1 MVTCEFHNRP
11 KLDWIL
17 WLWHSATMNNNS
29 LCRGHVLGRS
39 NLCFL
44 VSLSKTIAHHQKK
57 QLSLSLSLSFV
68 GWFYNQLCSVRQKSF
83 EELQPNLS
91 NNQLPLFTS
100 TRPRPR
106 RKQLIQR
113 LRLLTK
119 LLHDHPS
126 ANWLHFLFC
135 VNFIIYFFREACR
148 YIAIL
153 SYIYWPPSAAFIF
166 EMTLAILSLI
176 KFYLNAICLH
186 ITLHWCTIEFDTI
199 LGFFSVLS
207 PLMTSSLHTKF
218 NKIIG
223 LFGFINMSYARSL
236 GMSSVIISSA
246 IWTS

>member
-1 MVTCEFHNRP
+1 M
-11 KLDWIL
+11 I
-17 WLWHSATMNNNS
+17 NNS
-29 LCRGHVLGRS
+29 LAEDMCSEEAISASMYHYP
-39 NLCFL
+39 
-44 VSLSKTIAHHQKK
+44 KTIAHHQKK
-57 QLSLSLSLSFV
+57 QLSLSLSFV

-100 TRPRPR
+100 STRPRPR

-119 LLHDHPS
+119 LLQDHPS
-126 ANWLHFLFC
+126 VTWFHFLFC

-148 YIAIL
+148 YIYIL

-199 LGFFSVLS
+199 LGFI
-207 PLMTSSLHTKF
+207 PYYLH
-218 NKIIG
+218 
-223 LFGFINMSYARSL
+223 LWQAHSYQ
-236 GMSSVIISSA
+236 I
-246 IWTS
+246 